1 MSEHRHH
8 SAAEVQARLDHPVID
23 ADGHWQE
30 YLPAVLP
37 ALERIGGPAAADGFA
52 RASRQIA
59 KSLEMSVAERRHR
72 RIAQQAFWGMPT
84 ANTRDRATAMMPAL
98 LYERLDE
105 LGLDFAILYP
115 TQGLSPILINDT
127 EVRRATCRAFNTY
140 CAELFAPFADRMTP
154 AAIIPMHDPD
164 EAVAELTHAHELG
177 LKVILLASLIRRPVP
192 AVAEGAVSGVRAPNG
207 IWQDVLGIDSD
218 HDYDPVWAAC
228 AELGLSPT
236 FHMGTR
242 GSGLRN
248 SPTNFVFNHIG
259 HFAQANEA
267 VCKALFLGGVTR
279 RFPTVRFGFLEG
291 GVGWAANLLADL
303 VGHWEKRCRA
313 GLEATNPANLDRAL
327 LNELADRYA
336 DRDTAA
342 AIRRGDGL
350 YVAEASDAIGGI
362 ADLDDYSAC
371 GIEDVDDIRRL
382 FVESFSFGCEADD
395 PTNAW
400 AFNRAALPFHSPLRA
415 TFGSDIGHF
424 DVPDMA
430 GVLPEAYELVE
441 DGLVDADDFRDFT
454 FANAVR
460 FFAGPNPRFF
470 EGTAVADAAAGVLAA
485 EPALATR
492 R

>member
-1 MSEHRHH
+1 
-8 SAAEVQARLDHPVID
+8 
-23 ADGHWQE
+23 
-30 YLPAVLP
+30 
-37 ALERIGGPAAADGFA
+37 
-52 RASRQIA
+52 
-59 KSLEMSVAERRHR
+59 
-72 RIAQQAFWGMPT
+72 MPT

-98 LYERLDE
+98 LYERLPE
-105 LGLDFAILYP
+105 LGLDFAVLYP
-115 TQGLSPILINDT
+115 TQGLSPILITDP
-127 EVRRATCRAFNTY
+127 EVRRATCRAFNSY
-140 CAELFAPFADRMTP
+140 CAELFEPFGDRLTP
-154 AAIIPMHDPD
+154 ATIVPMHDPD
-164 EAVAELTHAHELG
+164 EAVAELTHIRELG
-177 LKVILLASLIRRPVP
+177 LKVVLLASLIRRPVP
-192 AVAEGAVSGVRAPNG
+192 AVADGSVTGVRAPNG

-248 SPTNFVFNHIG
+248 SPTNFVYNHIG

-313 GLEATNPANLDRAL
+313 GLEATNPANLDRAQL
-327 LNELADRYA
+327 EALAARYA
-336 DRDTAA
+336 DGDTVA

-350 YVAEASDAIGGI
+350 FVAEAGDAVGGI
-362 ADLDDYSAC
+362 DDLDDFSAC
-371 GIEDVDDIRRL
+371 AITDADDIRRL

-400 AFNRAALPFHSPLRA
+400 GFNRAALPFHTPLRA

-441 DGLVDADDFRDFT
+441 KGLMSSDDFRDFT

-460 FFAGPNPRFF
+460 FFGGPNPRFF
-470 EGTAVADAAAGVLAA
+470 EGTAVAGAAAGVLA
-485 EPALATR
+485 EIVPAAAAG
-492 R
+492 